1 MNVPRLFDSDM
12 VLIVWGFFVLFCFVF
27 MFLVLGLIELLESVD
42 FSFSS
47 NFEYFQPLF
56 LQILSLFL
64 SVSYDVSNYTHI
76 RSLKVL
82 KFSDTLFIKKNFF
95 FLSASFLIVCIAM
108 CCWVLFGDTVT
119 LLGKSLIFW
128 ILILRFVRQDQNSVN
143 SRANYSLLARQNFFE
158 YSTLCPINFEFFHV
172 AGGNGQYSQPWVSTR
187 SCFL

>member
-1 MNVPRLFDSDM
+1 MGFIYVISLWKLLYYHYKTFECRKAVWLRYGTDSVGFLFC
-12 VLIVWGFFVLFCFVF
+12 FFCFVF
-27 MFLVLGLIELLESVD
+27 MLLVLGFIELLESVD

-47 NFEYFQPLF
+47 SFEYFQPLF

-95 FLSASFLIVCIAM
+95 FLSASFLIVCVAM

-143 SRANYSLLARQNFFE
+143 SRANYSPLGR
-158 YSTLCPINFEFFHV
+158 
-172 AGGNGQYSQPWVSTR
+172 
-187 SCFL
+187 